1 MKNYPSILAALAV
14 ALFAS
19 TALAAEQTDTNRLN
33 RFGFS
38 ARIGF
43 GVTAKFK
50 SLGRLSLAPPRTTPN
65 GDAFNYDDGYV
76 LTDGS
81 GNDGEQTWYWGYGY
95 EDDGPVQISGDTI
108 LMHRSTVLPNLNS
121 GQGRSDADPN
131 LGGELTYNRELV
143 TFGRWRFGLE
153 AAVNFM
159 TFGLDDHRALSGNVS
174 RQADHYPFTPGT
186 TPPIGLPPYQGS
198 YEGPGFVID
207 ANPTTSTTLFV
218 PNGATITGQRKYDAD
233 IWGFH
238 LGPYAQIALCTN
250 VDLTLSAGLAAGLV
264 CDSASWNETI
274 NITGGGTA
282 TSIGRG
288 SDTGLLLGGY
298 ASAKA
303 TWHLSER
310 WSLDGG
316 VQFQSLGVYN
326 HSLGGRKVELDLSKS
341 IFIVV
346 GLGYSF

>member
-1 MKNYPSILAALAV
+1 MKNYSLNLAVLAAVL
-14 ALFAS
+14 LAS
-19 TALAAEQTDTNRLN
+19 TAVAADQSDTNRLN

-38 ARIGF
+38 ARVGF
-43 GVTAKFK
+43 GVAAKFK
-50 SLGRLSLAPPRTTPN
+50 SLGRLSLAPPRTMPN

-76 LTDGS
+76 LTDVS
-81 GNDGEQTWYWGYGY
+81 GNSGDQTSYWGY
-95 EDDGPVQISGDTI
+95 DGSDQISGDTI

-121 GQGRSDADPN
+121 AQGRSDDDPN
-131 LGGELTYNRELV
+131 LGGELTYNRELA

-159 TFGLDDHRALSGNVS
+159 TFGLDDRRALSGNVS
-174 RQADHYPFTPGT
+174 LQADHYPFTPGT
-186 TPPIGLPPYQGS
+186 TPPIALPTYQGS
-198 YEGPGFVID
+198 YEGPGFVIG
-207 ANPTTSTTLFV
+207 ATPTSSTTLFV

-233 IWGFH
+233 IWGFR

-316 VQFQSLGVYN
+316 VQFQSLGVCN

>member
-1 MKNYPSILAALAV
+1 MKNYSLNLAVLAAGL
-14 ALFAS
+14 LAS
-19 TALAAEQTDTNRLN
+19 TAVAADQSDTNRLN

-38 ARIGF
+38 ARVGF

-50 SLGRLSLAPPRTTPN
+50 SLGRLSLAPPRTMPN

-76 LTDGS
+76 LTDVS
-81 GNDGEQTWYWGYGY
+81 GNSGDQTWYWGY
-95 EDDGPVQISGDTI
+95 DGSDQISGDTI

-121 GQGRSDADPN
+121 AQGRSDDVPN
-131 LGGELTYNRELV
+131 LGGELTYNRELA

-159 TFGLDDHRALSGNVS
+159 TFGLDDRRPLMGNVS
-174 RQADHYPFTPGT
+174 RLTDTYPFTPGT
-186 TPPIGLPPYQGS
+186 TPPIAPPTYQGS
-198 YEGPGFVID
+198 YDGPEFVIG
-207 ANPTTSTTLFV
+207 ATPTSSTTLFV

-233 IWGFH
+233 IWGFR

>member
-1 MKNYPSILAALAV
+1 MKNHPSILSALAV

-19 TALAAEQTDTNRLN
+19 SAFAADQTDTNRLN

-50 SLGRLSLAPPRTTPN
+50 SLGQLSLAAPRTTPN
-65 GDAFNYDDGYV
+65 GNAFNYDDGYV
-76 LTDGS
+76 LTDIS
-81 GNDGEQTWYWGYGY
+81 GNAGDQTWYWGY
-95 EDDGPVQISGDTI
+95 DGPGQISGDSI
-108 LMHRSTVLPNLNS
+108 LMHRSTVLPNLGS
-121 GQGRSDADPN
+121 AQGRTDDDPN
-131 LGGELTYNRELV
+131 LGGELTYNRELC
-143 TFGRWRFGLE
+143 TSGRWRFGLE

-159 TFGLDDHRALSGNVS
+159 TFGLDDRRPLSASVS
-174 RQADHYPFTPGT
+174 RLTDTYPFTPGT
-186 TPPIGLPPYQGS
+186 TPPIAPPTYQGS
-198 YEGPGFVID
+198 YDGPGFVIG
-207 ANPTTSTTLFV
+207 ATPTGSTTVIV
-218 PNGATITGQRKYDAD
+218 PNGATVTGQRKYDAD
-233 IWGFH
+233 IWGFR

-274 NITGGGTA
+274 NVTGGGTA
-282 TSIGRG
+282 TSTGRG

-341 IFIVV
+341 IFIVI